1 MRFTTVSKT
10 LAMMIA
16 SVALLSACSTPI
28 KEEPKPVP
36 VVEQPMVK
44 EEPKPEVKT
53 VKAEVIDTTNGPQ
66 GVKTE
71 VFFDYDKYD
80 IKDEYK
86 PVIEG
91 HAKFLVANPNRSIL
105 VQGNTD
111 ERGGREYNI
120 ALGQKRAEAVR
131 KALALLGVK
140 EAQVEAVSLGKD
152 KPRATGSDEASWAQN
167 RRSDIIYKK

>member
-10 LAMMIA
+10 LAMLIA
-16 SVALLSACSTPI
+16 SVALLSACSTPV

-36 VVEQPMVK
+36 VVEAKPVAK
-44 EEPKPEVKT
+44 PVEPEVKK
-53 VKAEVIDTTNGPQ
+53 VEAVQIDTTNGPQ

-71 VFFDYDKYD
+71 VFFDFDKYD

-86 PVIEG
+86 PVVEG

-131 KALALLGVK
+131 KALSLLGVK
-140 EAQVEAVSLGKD
+140 ETQVEAVSLGKD

-167 RRSDIIYKK
+167 RRADIIYKK

>member
-10 LAMMIA
+10 LAMLIA
-16 SVALLSACSTPI
+16 SVALLSACSTP
-28 KEEPKPVP
+28 
-36 VVEQPMVK
+36 VK
-44 EEPKPEVKT
+44 EEPKTVPVVEAKPEVKQPEPE
-53 VKAEVIDTTNGPQ
+53 VKKVEATVIDTTNGPQ

-71 VFFDYDKYD
+71 VFFDFDKYD

-86 PVIEG
+86 PVVEG

-131 KALALLGVK
+131 KALSLLGVK

-167 RRSDIIYKK
+167 RRADIIYKK